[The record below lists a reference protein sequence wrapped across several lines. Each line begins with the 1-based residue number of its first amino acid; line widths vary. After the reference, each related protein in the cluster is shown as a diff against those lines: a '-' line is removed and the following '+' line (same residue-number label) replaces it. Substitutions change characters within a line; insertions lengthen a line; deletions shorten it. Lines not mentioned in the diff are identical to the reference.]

1 MITIRDNFIKDEKLL
16 RDIANDNTF
25 FADPGVY
32 YWWKG
37 WFNEEPGHEPTVKQ
51 RLIEAIWANNC
62 PVSEVWDI
70 AGFEY
75 WTGIQSANP
84 TLGHKDNLGFH
95 FDKDESWF
103 KKTNGEE
110 IVRPV
115 IGTVYYPPQPE
126 FEGGEL
132 IVHTAGKDKAPD
144 VIQTRPNRLIIFRAG
159 DDVHAVDTVTKGTRK
174 AIAINLWSDVP
185 FAKTNGDLVVE
196 QV

>member
-51 RLIEAIWANNC
+51 RLISAIWANDC
-62 PVSEVWDI
+62 PISEVWDI
-70 AGFEY
+70 SGFEY
-75 WTGIQSANP
+75 WTGIQTANKE
-84 TLGHKDNLGFH
+84 LGFKNNLGFH

-103 KKTNGEE
+103 KETGE
-110 IVRPV
+110 IITPV
-115 IGTVYYPPQPE
+115 IGTVYYPPQAD

-132 IVHTAGKDKAPD
+132 IVHTAGKDKKPD

-159 DDVHAVDTVTKGTRK
+159 EDVHAVDIVTKGTRK
-174 AIAINLWSDVP
+174 AIAINLWSEIP
-185 FAKTNGDLVVE
+185 YAKTKGDLVVE
-196 QV
+196 

>member
-1 MITIRDNFIKDEKLL
+1 MIAVFDDFIQDETLL
-16 RDIANDNTF
+16 NDIAAEGDDF
-25 FADPGVY
+25 FYPTGKY
-32 YWWKG
+32 TYWKG
-37 WFNEEPGHEPTVKQ
+37 WWAKPASNVKQ
-51 RLIEAIWANNC
+51 RLTQYIWGTKFPLSNVNITA
-62 PVSEVWDI
+62 D
-70 AGFEY
+70 GFEY

>member
-1 MITIRDNFIKDEKLL
+1 MITIRDNFIKDEQLL
-16 RDIANDNTF
+16 KDIANDSTF

-37 WFNEEPGHEPTVKQ
+37 WFNEDPGYEPTIKQ
-51 RLIEAIWANNC
+51 RLISEIWADNC
-62 PVSEVWDI
+62 PVSETWNI
-70 AGFEY
+70 SGFEY
-75 WTGIQSANP
+75 WTGIQTADKE
-84 TLGHKDNLGFH
+84 LGFKNNLGFH

-103 KKTNGEE
+103 KETGE

-159 DDVHAVDTVTKGTRK
+159 EDVHAVDVVTKGTRK
-174 AIAINLWSDVP
+174 AIAINLWSEIP
-185 FAKTNGDLVVE
+185 YAKTKGDLVVE
-196 QV
+196 

>member
-1 MITIRDNFIKDEKLL
+1 MITIRDNFIKDEQLL
-16 RDIANDNTF
+16 KDIVNDSTF

-37 WFNEEPGHEPTVKQ
+37 WFNEDPGYEPTIKQ
-51 RLIEAIWANNC
+51 RLISEIWADNC
-62 PVSEVWDI
+62 PVSETWNI
-70 AGFEY
+70 SGFEY
-75 WTGIQSANP
+75 WTGIQTADKE
-84 TLGHKDNLGFH
+84 LGFKNNLGFH

-103 KKTNGEE
+103 KETGE

-159 DDVHAVDTVTKGTRK
+159 EDVHAVDVVTKGTRK
-174 AIAINLWSDVP
+174 AIAINLWSEIP
-185 FAKTNGDLVVE
+185 YAKTKGDLVVE
-196 QV
+196 